1 MLDRKI
7 EYFIEVV
14 EKGSFSSSARSF
26 LLSQSAVSQQ
36 IALLENELNIQLFD
50 RTGYKFVAKNP
61 HACVWDESHIS
72 LDIYL
77 EKNI

>member
-14 EKGSFSSSARSF
+14 EKGSFSSAARSF

-50 RTGYKFVAKNP
+50 RTGYKP
-61 HACVWDESHIS
+61 
-72 LDIYL
+72 
-77 EKNI
+77 